1 MNNKRKTIIVVL
13 LFVSFL
19 GAQTVSANEDNS
31 EPPEEINEEHATE
44 EAEDDSLPNGQAMEV
59 TSNTDETGEVFDPTI
74 QFPELEGK
82 KQFLSFQTP
91 ERETYH
97 IVVEYGRNNTST
109 HVYLLK
115 SVKDQEIENIATGN
129 LAEQEEPTSET
140 FIEDTNSNEEVE
152 EIVEVANVETKDES
166 ETSSIGQKLLIFG
179 IVFTAV
185 IVFYF
190 LKKRNNSDNNYDDE

>member
-1 MNNKRKTIIVVL
+1 MNNKRKIIIVVL

-44 EAEDDSLPNGQAMEV
+44 EEDDSLPNGQAMEV

-74 QFPELEGK
+74 QFPDLEGK

-129 LAEQEEPTSET
+129 SPEQEEPTSET
-140 FIEDTNSNEEVE
+140 FIEDTNSNEEVK

-179 IVFTAV
+179 IVFIAV